1 MKQQY
6 VCSLMMI
13 EMELADELE
22 LANRMNSAYVNL
34 SVHQVIHFMEL
45 IEEVLGDGSETITI
59 QVNKNA

>member
-1 MKQQY
+1 MKQQD

-34 SVHQVIHFMEL
+34 SVDQVIHFMEL

-59 QVNKNA
+59 PVNKNA